1 VLGDQS
7 SGKSSVLE
15 SLSGF
20 SFPQAPGLCTRYAIQ
35 ISCRREPEERVTVS
49 IIPREGAVDAATEKR
64 LRAFKRDISKL
75 SNEVF
80 LQIIQDANEVM
91 RIRKTA
97 DDTDSSLCTFS
108 NDTLKIEIC
117 GPEQEHLTIIDVP
130 GIFRVSSPPF
140 TTNDDMD
147 LVRKMVQSYLENS
160 QTIILAVLPSNVD
173 IATQE
178 ILEMAERADPEGAR
192 TIGVLTKP
200 DLVTEAASQK
210 VIEDLLLGKEKQLQ
224 LGYYVVKNRSAD
236 DEETTVS
243 DRLAQENAFFEQ
255 LTWRE
260 IAASGRCGI
269 EPLKNRLSELI
280 TDIWRKRLPNVKSRV
295 TDGST
300 GGHTRQRV
308 SELLGA
314 DKINLF
320 HPWEEQRHPWSSN
333 KSQDLDCPTSPNL
346 GFYVR
351 KSAGREWLHAG
362 EITLSVS

>member
-1 VLGDQS
+1 V
-7 SGKSSVLE
+7 VRH
-15 SLSGF
+15 F
-20 SFPQAPGLCTRYAIQ
+20 YV
-35 ISCRREPEERVTVS
+35 SCEVPV
-49 IIPREGAVDAATEKR
+49 
-64 LRAFKRDISKL
+64 FRD
-75 SNEVF
+75 EF
-80 LQIIQDANEVM
+80 
-91 RIRKTA
+91 
-97 DDTDSSLCTFS
+97 
-108 NDTLKIEIC
+108 
-117 GPEQEHLTIIDVP
+117 
-130 GIFRVSSPPF
+130 
-140 TTNDDMD
+140 
-147 LVRKMVQSYLENS
+147 VRKMVQSYLENS

-178 ILEMAERADPEGAR
+178 MLEMAERADPEGAR

-224 LGYYVVKNRSAD
+224 LGYYVVKNRSTD

-300 GGHTRQRV
+300 GGLTRQRV

-314 DKINLF
+314 GKINPF
-320 HPWEEQRHPWSSN
+320 HPWEEQRHPWSIN
-333 KSQDLDCPTSPNL
+333 KSQDLDCPLLRIWDSMSGSQPEGDGRMLARSPCQSL
-346 GFYVR
+346 ETEQDR
-351 KSAGREWLHAG
+351 CSSLTTHLDHR
-362 EITLSVS
+362 